1 MRSRFATLSLALFL
15 LSSGVAFGAA
25 KKHTKKTTASH
36 AHKTHHAMK
45 HTKKAKK

>member
-1 MRSRFATLSLALFL
+1 MRSRFAALSLAFFL

-25 KKHTKKTTASH
+25 KKSTKSH
-36 AHKTHHAMK
+36 KHKTHHAMT